1 MTPSLRV
8 AVGLATCLLVA
19 WSATPLPLAEHV
31 VLSGAMVAVALLVAR
46 AFPQERAMVAFL
58 SIAVSA
64 RYIVWRLSGTL
75 ILEASVSGAMS
86 LALIGAELFGFGLL
100 LAGYFQAGFVRP
112 RLVLPLPLREDALPT
127 VDVFVPTYDE
137 EVPILRRTLVA
148 VLGMRYPRM
157 RVYLLDEQKRPGVQ
171 ALCEELGVTW
181 MTRPDNSGAKAGN
194 LNHALARTDGELVVI
209 FDADQAPVR
218 SFLDLTVPPFLEDP
232 GLALVQTP
240 HHFINPDPFARN
252 LHAEDNTPAE
262 HLVFYHVIQAGND
275 FWNSAFFCGSSAV
288 LRRSALAQVGGIATE
303 TVTEDAHT
311 AMKLH
316 ALGWRSAYVGV
327 PLAAGLATER
337 FGYHVT
343 QRVRWARGMLQILRL
358 DNPLLKDGLTFA
370 QRLNYVGATSHFLFG
385 IPRLVYLL
393 APPAYL
399 LFGVHPLDA
408 TAADVA
414 AYAIPHV
421 LLSILGGSV
430 FTQGSRHSFQ
440 AEVYETAIA
449 PFVAIVTVLT
459 FLSPRHARFRVTVK
473 GARSDAARFDVRNA
487 APNLVTAGLVV
498 AALACAPWRWAAWP
512 DERGTVLLAAGWNL
526 YNLVILAPALAVAL
540 DRPQRRS
547 HWRLARANR
556 VRVHVPGRSEWEA
569 RLLDL
574 SEDGCA
580 AWGPLA
586 EAPAL
591 DGACTVRISSDR
603 GGDVVVQ
610 GTVKGAW
617 SHAGGAGVR
626 LAFHDAGDR
635 VLEELVRPANAW
647 LPTPT
652 PLDRPWTALRA
663 LVHASL
669 RAVLLRRG
677 A

>member
-1 MTPSLRV
+1 MRATARV
-8 AVGLATCLLVA
+8 ALALSVCPLVA
-19 WSATPLPLAEHV
+19 WAATPLPLAEHV
-31 VLSGAMVAVALLVAR
+31 ALSGAIATTALLVAR
-46 AFPQERAMVAFL
+46 AFPAERAMVAFL
-58 SIAVSA
+58 SVAVSA
-64 RYIVWRLSGTL
+64 RYVVWRLSGTL
-75 ILEASVSGAMS
+75 IFEPTASGAMS

-100 LAGYFQAGFVRP
+100 LAGYFQAGFTRP
-112 RLVLPLPLREDALPT
+112 RVVLPLPDRAEDLPT

-137 EVPILRRTLVA
+137 DVPILRRTLVG

-157 RVYLLDEQKRPGVQ
+157 RVYLLDEQKRPAMH

-181 MTRPDNSGAKAGN
+181 MTRPDNAGAKAGN

-232 GLALVQTP
+232 RLALVQTP

-252 LHAEDNTPAE
+252 LHAEETTPAE
-262 HLVFYHVIQAGND
+262 HLVFYHLIQTGND

-288 LRRSALAQVGGIATE
+288 LRRSALLEVGGIATE

-316 ALGWRSAYVGV
+316 ALGWRSAYVAV

-358 DNPLLKDGLTFA
+358 DNPLLKSGLTLA
-370 QRLNYVGATSHFLFG
+370 QRLNYVGATAHFLFG

-408 TAADVA
+408 TAAEVA
-414 AYAIPHV
+414 AYALPHV
-421 LLSILGGSV
+421 FLSVLGGSV

-449 PFVAIVTVLT
+449 PFVALVTVLT

-473 GARSDAARFDVRNA
+473 GSRADRARFDVRNA
-487 APNLVTAGLVV
+487 APNLVTAALVM
-498 AALACAPWRWAAWP
+498 AALGCVPWRWAGWP

-526 YNLVILAPALAVAL
+526 YNLVILLPALAVAL
-540 DRPQRRS
+540 DRPQRRAA
-547 HWRLARANR
+547 WRLARANR
-556 VRVHVPGRSEWEA
+556 VRIAPEGAPAWEG

-574 SEDGCA
+574 SEEGCA
-580 AWGPLA
+580 AWGPA
-586 EAPAL
+586 PAAPAL
-591 DGACTVRISSDR
+591 DAPCTVSISSDR
-603 GGDVVVQ
+603 GGAVVVA
-610 GTVKGAW
+610 GTVKAAW
-617 SHAGGAGVR
+617 SRSGGAGVR

-647 LPTPT
+647 VPAHT
-652 PLDRPWTALRA
+652 PLDRPW
-663 LVHASL
+663 ASL
-669 RAVLLRRG
+669 LGLVRASVRAVLSRRG